1 MEDKNFTNE
10 FTMSQMNIQEED
22 VRYYIDQLESNERF
36 AMICSASIWVFISS
50 LKWNVA
56 LNVVIWIPA
65 IIVFYLAIKRLMITK
80 TIHAKTEY
88 LKEVEKEL
96 NIDEQIGW
104 NTFWAKHKYG
114 KWKGNKSYL
123 KWWGRLFWSSLF
135 IVNILIAYFV
145 PFENILKVS

>member
-1 MEDKNFTNE
+1 MDTNFTNQ
-10 FTMSQMNIQEED
+10 FIMSQMTTIEED

-36 AMICSASIWVFISS
+36 AIISSASIWAFIAS

-56 LNVVIWIPA
+56 LSIVIWIPA
-65 IIVFYLAIKRLMITK
+65 IIVFYLAIKRIMLTK

-88 LKEVEKEL
+88 LKDVEKKL
-96 NIDEQIGW
+96 NLDAGMGW

-123 KWWGRLFWSSLF
+123 KWWGRFFWTSLL
-135 IVNILIAYFV
+135 ISNILIAYLV
-145 PFENILKVS
+145 PFQNILK